1 MICVWLAALGAA
13 SHTRTTDLW
22 KALMCADF
30 SAKEVYLSQNIG
42 YRCCENEPPDGPT
55 PTPEDSDEDGKA
67 AFLPIRVLPLL
78 VPSPQSRLPV
88 DDARQSLR

>member
-1 MICVWLAALGAA
+1 MICMWLAARSAA
-13 SHTRTTDLW
+13 SHTQRTCGKPSWVLI
-22 KALMCADF
+22 F